1 MPTIMVTSPTRLYV
15 EWIFGSVEQYV
26 KLQYWFGFLV
36 GYRTT
41 IHNNNEE
48 EEEEE
53 DDNNYNDNDN
63 DYDSPRQS
71 LPNCTHN
78 DLDVASR
85 KRNQTPIR
93 NEIGGEV
100 ATLQAIEH
108 LVSPTN
114 FEFESS

>member
-1 MPTIMVTSPTRLYV
+1 MVTSPTRLYV

-26 KLQYWFGFLV
+26 KLQYWFWFLV

-108 LVSPTN
+108 LASPTN
-114 FEFESS
+114 FEFESSQ